1 VTYSST
7 GVGVIGGSQSFS
19 GSVGVEADSTLA
31 ADGIGLKAQSSGGT
45 NSITGLFFAYGPSGK
60 IISGQAWDSG
70 FNAHEYFAVSATGQ
84 VKSNSLFAANAASFT
99 KDSFTSPGTAA
110 ALQAENAGTSGEVA
124 WLAHTQS
131 SNHAAVVKLVLPTSS
146 TSNFLECHIP
156 DGTRKC
162 HITNLGTYVGGSDFA
177 EALPVRSQRQ
187 LYEPGDVL
195 VMSSDGKSVQKTTA
209 RYSRRVVG
217 VYSTRP
223 AVLGAE
229 KGGVSRV
236 DPDDVPVAITGIVPA
251 KVTTENGPIEVGDL
265 LVTSSRPGYAM
276 RATDPRLMLGAVVG
290 KAMEP
295 LAAGRGMVK
304 VLVILR

>member
-1 VTYSST
+1 VFGQGTFLGVEGISTQT
-7 GVGVIGGSQSFS
+7 GVLGLAPTAVHGQSNYFGGI
-19 GSVGVEADSTLA
+19 GVEAEVSQPDGTGLLA
-31 ADGIGLKAQSSGGT
+31 KSSGGK
-45 NSITGLFFAYGPSGK
+45 L
-60 IISGQAWDSG
+60 ISGQVNGSEMFSVAGTGIVKNNTSG
-70 FNAHEYFAVSATGQ
+70 AN
-84 VKSNSLFAANAASFT
+84 NAASFT

-110 ALQAENAGTSGEVA
+110 ALQVENAGNNGEVA
-124 WLAHTQS
+124 WLGHTLS
-131 SNHAAVVKLVLPTSS
+131 TNKGAVVKLVLPTSS
-146 TSNFLECHIP
+146 TTNFLECHIP

-162 HITNLGTYVGGSDFA
+162 HITSTGTFVGGSDFA
-177 EALPVRSQRQ
+177 EALPVKSQRE

-195 VMSSDGKSVQKTTA
+195 VMSSDGKTVQKTTS

-229 KGGVSRV
+229 KGGISRV
-236 DPDDVPVAITGIVPA
+236 DADDVPVAISGIVPTR
-251 KVTTENGPIEVGDL
+251 VTTENGPIQVGDL

-276 RATDPRLMLGAVVG
+276 RATNPRQMLGAVVG

-295 LAAGRGMVK
+295 LAAGSGSIK